1 VNLKKDWI
9 MHTLLI
15 LNPGHFHAALV
26 LRERHPSLTDD
37 IYVYSEPGPELDA
50 FLDIVES
57 FNSREVNPTRWQI
70 NVYRGSDSLD
80 KLIAEK
86 KGDIAVLAGRNNTKM
101 ENIDT
106 LNRAGI
112 AILADKPWVTTTE
125 ALPFLR
131 SAMAPDRPLAADI
144 MTERYEIAT
153 LLQKEFLA
161 AENVFGKVRI
171 EPDGSPAVFKEC
183 VHHLYKIVNQ
193 KPLVRP
199 VWYFDIDVQGE
210 GIVDTTIHL
219 VDMIQWMLF
228 SGIPIDFDK
237 DIELL
242 EARRWAT
249 GVPLDKFIKITGTD
263 QFPRAIREYVK
274 DNILDYY
281 CNGELIYRI
290 KDVPVHLREL
300 WYLDEPP
307 GGKDTHRSLIKGTRS
322 DLMIR
327 QLPETGFKTELLVVP
342 GQGREQVEIAV
353 QEYLAKLSD
362 RYPGLSAV
370 PEKNALLIEIPDDLR
385 TTHEQHFYRV
395 RDAFIENLDRGTA
408 PPEHR
413 ACTLAKYTLLAEAR
427 TRALASPFEMLR

>member
-1 VNLKKDWI
+1 

-37 IYVYSEPGPELDA
+37 IYVYSEPGPELDG
-50 FLDIVES
+50 FLAIVES
-57 FNSREVNPTRWQI
+57 FNNREVNPTCWQI
-70 NVYRGSDSLD
+70 NVYRGTDSLA

-101 ENIDT
+101 ENIDI

-112 AILADKPWVTTTE
+112 AILADKPWVTTRE
-125 ALPFLR
+125 SLSFLR
-131 SAMAPDRPLAADI
+131 STMAPDRPLAADI
-144 MTERYEIAT
+144 MTERYEVAT

-161 AENVFGKVRI
+161 EENVFGTVRI
-171 EPDGSPAVFKEC
+171 EPDGSPAVFMEC
-183 VHHLYKIVNQ
+183 VHHLYKIVNG

-219 VDMIQWMLF
+219 VDMAHWMLF
-228 SGIPIDFDK
+228 PEIPIDYEK
-237 DIELL
+237 DIELI

-249 GVPLDKFIKITGTD
+249 RVPLDKFAKITGTD
-263 QFPRAIREYVK
+263 QFPRVIGEYVK
-274 DNILDYY
+274 NDILDYF

-290 KDVPVHLREL
+290 KGVPVHLREV

-307 GGKDTHRSLIKGTRS
+307 GGKDTHRSLVKGTRS

-327 QLPETGFKTELLVVP
+327 QLPETGFKTELLVIP
-342 GQGREQVEIAV
+342 GEGREQVEKAV
-353 QEYLAKLSD
+353 QKCLAKLSD
-362 RYPGLSAV
+362 RYPGLAAV

-395 RDAFIENLDRGTA
+395 RDAFIENLDQDTE

-413 ACTLAKYTLLAEAR
+413 SCTLAKYTLLAEAR